1 MGRPGGARGARAVRG
16 DRLSQKAN
24 YFKLGLFVIGGI
36 VAGVLVL
43 LIIGSGRFF
52 ERRVT
57 IETYFK
63 ESVQGLNVGS
73 KLNYRGV
80 TIGEVTRISFT
91 YTKYQLDLPI
101 TQRERYVMVEA
112 QLQPRLVGGRA
123 AAGDMTNTANAA
135 MEVEKGLRLRL
146 APQGITGQNFLEMD
160 YIEPPPAVLPIDW
173 KPDNVYI
180 PSAPSTVTAIINA
193 AQDVM
198 EKLHRIDIEATVAR
212 IDKLLDTT
220 NERIASVDVKKLQ
233 ERAEKTLAKLDTTL
247 EQLQVK
253 KISDEAT
260 SLLNELRASNAELK
274 KTLSN
279 PAWAKIPEDTAAS
292 VARVKEIVNDPKLT
306 KTVASLERIMG
317 RFDRLFGA
325 SDTDLATTF
334 ENLRQI
340 TDNLRDLT
348 EETKRYPASVIF
360 GAPPAPLERK
370 K

>member
-1 MGRPGGARGARAVRG
+1 M
-16 DRLSQKAN
+16 SQKAN

-220 NERIASVDVKKLQ
+220 NERVAGVDTKKLSAQ
-233 ERAEKTLAKLDTTL
+233 AEKTLGKFESALD
-247 EQLQVK
+247 QLQVK
-253 KISDEAT
+253 KLSDEAN
-260 SLLNELRASNAELK
+260 SLISEMRQSNAALK
-274 KTLSN
+274 AQLEN
-279 PAWAKIPEDTAAS
+279 PAWAKIPDETSAAIAS
-292 VARVKEIVNDPKLT
+292 VRKLVSDPKLA
-306 KTVASLERIMG
+306 KTVADLERITG
-317 RFDRLFGA
+317 RFDRLFGS
-325 SDTDLATTF
+325 SDADLATTF
-334 ENLRQI
+334 DNLRTI

-360 GAPPAPLERK
+360 GKPPAPLERK
-370 K
+370 P